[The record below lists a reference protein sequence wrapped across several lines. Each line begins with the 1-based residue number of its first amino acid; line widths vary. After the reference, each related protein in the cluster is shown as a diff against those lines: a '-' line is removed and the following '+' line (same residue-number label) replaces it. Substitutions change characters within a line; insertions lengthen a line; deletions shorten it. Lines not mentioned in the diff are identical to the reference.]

1 MINYTE
7 CFFDLKLIPISKIKL
22 HETTETKR
30 LRNIFDRIAGGRFLN
45 NPVIVGK
52 VKDDLILIDGANRLS
67 TLQDIGC
74 KLTLAQVIDYN
85 NKRIKLRNWNHLIY
99 DFDIKL
105 IQKFCEENKLKIR
118 HYNYYYAERLRNKSK
133 KSEKHYIVASII
145 NSDNTALLI
154 SLPKG
159 FKKIINVL
167 NKFTK
172 LYFGKYKFDRTEEEI
187 KYSELIRYSRKKGV
201 LIEFPKF
208 TKSDVIKSANS
219 KYKIPAGITRHILIN
234 RVLHIRY
241 DIEKLKD
248 DSDIE
253 KKSKDLYKLLIN
265 KIDTDKV
272 RQYRESVI
280 VFDE

>member
-7 CFFDLKLIPISKIKL
+7 RFFDLKLIPISKIKL

-30 LRNIFDRIAGGRFLN
+30 LRNIFDRIAGSRFLN
-45 NPVIVGK
+45 NPVIIGK
-52 VKDDLILIDGANRLS
+52 VKDDFILIDGANRLS

-74 KLTLAQVIDYN
+74 KLTVAQVIEYYN
-85 NKRIKLRNWNHLIY
+85 NKIKLRNWNHLIY
-99 DFDIKL
+99 DFDIGL
-105 IQKFCEENKLKIR
+105 ITKFCEENKLKSR
-118 HYNYYYAERLRNKSK
+118 NYNYYYAERLRNKSK
-133 KSEKHYIVASII
+133 ISQKHYIVASVI
-145 NSDNTALLI
+145 NSDNSALLI

-172 LYFGKYKFDRTEEEI
+172 LYFGKYRFDRTEEEI
-187 KYSELIRYSRKKGV
+187 KYSEMRKYSRKKGI

-208 TKSDVIKSANS
+208 SKSDVVKAAQS
-219 KYKIPAGITRHILIN
+219 KYKIPAGITRHILVN
-234 RVLHIRY
+234 RVLHIKY
-241 DIEKLKD
+241 EIEKLKD
-248 DSDIE
+248 GNNIE
-253 KKSKDLYKLLIN
+253 KKSKDLHRYLIN

>member
-7 CFFDLKLIPISKIKL
+7 RFFDLKIIPIRNIKL

-30 LRNIFDRIAGGRFLN
+30 LRNIFDRIAGSRFLN

-52 VKDDLILIDGANRLS
+52 VRDGLILIDGANRLS

-74 KLTLAQVIDYN
+74 KLTIAQVIDYN
-85 NKRIKLRNWNHLIY
+85 NNRIKLKNWNHLIY
-99 DFDIKL
+99 DFDINL
-105 IQKFCEENKLKIR
+105 IYKFCEENKLKLR
-118 HYNYYYAERLRNKSK
+118 KYNYYYAERLRNKSK
-133 KSEKHYIVASII
+133 ISAKHYIVASVI
-145 NSDNTALLI
+145 NSDDSALLI

-159 FKKIINVL
+159 FKKTISIL

-187 KYSELIRYSRKKGV
+187 KYSELRKFSRKKGV
-201 LIEFPKF
+201 LLEYPKF
-208 TKSDVIKSANS
+208 SKSDVIKAANS
-219 KYKIPAGITRHILIN
+219 KCKIPAGITRHILVN

-241 DIEKLKD
+241 EIEKLKD
-248 DSDIE
+248 ESNIE
-253 KKSKDLYKLLIN
+253 KKSKDLYRYLLN